1 MYTPHIASHFSK
13 LPFSFSHL
21 QIFPFFILRFHYNP
35 TSHQL
40 NNPTPF
46 TSNLLPNSNKNTP
59 PFFILTFVSQF
70 LVHCVIR
77 FFSLFNALL
86 PPLLLTMRVLPA
98 SLHNVAAGTFASD
111 QDPPSFPQPSAHPI
125 IKMVDGSE
133 DVRKTQLLFST
144 FVDGVILVSNFKV
157 FVLHAKRIAYDTT
170 MDPQELDPLLIGFIG
185 KTCATATPVSIDL
198 KDALSDF
205 IFCHSPQD
213 PDSPFFQTG
222 VQFDDTYFKDHNEPV
237 DAAIARP
244 LTGPVHSYRVPFVL
258 PKLTGV
264 TILEG
269 ALNNPRVLQSL
280 EAYHP
285 VAKLWGLFHK
295 FSFQNRNRLP
305 TRQALL
311 DLDQDL
317 VPPNP
322 YHVSIRDSSKLVFQV
337 LQEDSSPQSPFAVLA
352 EALQSKIALNITEYK
367 RLNPELTTPAQT
379 PNTPLSPP
387 LASNPV
393 TQPQLEPFALDGVS
407 IDGKYRRPLSTWRL
421 FLAHISS
428 ESKIVLPTFT
438 ENFLEGYS
446 QSTASENARFFQSA
460 LIEHNQERSH
470 NTRDYLKK
478 LISSFCWNNTT
489 TALFCNAVL
498 FDAQLDELSS
508 VLKRSISFLTFLPTP
523 HETSNPALLEFMEL
537 SNLEQLESI
546 VGESNEKKRKINL
559 DTFQGGLQ
567 STPTHVL
574 TGVANIESCFSFMIN
589 YKDLPLSRHPIIVQ
603 WLLNIADLYSSPDF
617 VKFFEKNKSTS
628 PWIPH
633 CMVLQIQL
641 LLSSVAKVA
650 KSFSNLN
657 LVKKNEEI
665 SPAAYKAPIKAYRD
679 IIDDIHKVCHG
690 SPTGT
695 IFASAPPSFPKFV
708 KRQKNDQTQSSS
720 NFNDQHSSNNSNLER
735 TNLRNKLKKKGWV
748 ISTGRYQW
756 PSSLQCKTICN
767 KFAQLHSACM
777 DGTSCAYEHRSFPQ
791 DFSDPDRKAIFKFV
805 QDHPALTFTP
815 NITWC
820 PPATPPK

>member
-1 MYTPHIASHFSK
+1 
-13 LPFSFSHL
+13 
-21 QIFPFFILRFHYNP
+21 
-35 TSHQL
+35 
-40 NNPTPF
+40 
-46 TSNLLPNSNKNTP
+46 
-59 PFFILTFVSQF
+59 
-70 LVHCVIR
+70 
-77 FFSLFNALL
+77 
-86 PPLLLTMRVLPA
+86 MRVLPA

-111 QDPPSFPQPSAHPI
+111 QNPPSFPQLSAHPI

-198 KDALSDF
+198 KEALSDF
-205 IFCHSPQD
+205 LFCHSPQEPD
-213 PDSPFFQTG
+213 PPYFQTG
-222 VQFDDTYFKDHNEPV
+222 SQFDDSYFKDHNDPV
-237 DAAIARP
+237 DAVIDRP
-244 LTGPVHSYRVPFVL
+244 LTGPVHCYYRVPLVL
-258 PKLTGV
+258 PKLTGI

-269 ALNNPRVLQSL
+269 ALNNPSVLASL

-295 FSFQNRNRLP
+295 LSFQNRNRLP
-305 TRQALL
+305 TRQTLL
-311 DLDQDL
+311 TLAQDL

-322 YHVSIRDSSKLVFQV
+322 YHVTVQDSPKLVFQV
-337 LQEDSSPQSPFAVLA
+337 LQEDPSPQSPFAVLA
-352 EALQSKIALNITEYK
+352 EALQSRVAFNIAEYK
-367 RLNPELTTPAQT
+367 RLNPELTTPAQ
-379 PNTPLSPP
+379 PNHTPLSPS
-387 LASNPV
+387 LTSNAV

-421 FLAHISS
+421 FLAHISA

-498 FDAQLDELSS
+498 FDAQLDEVSS

-574 TGVANIESCFSFMIN
+574 TGIANVESCFSFMIN
-589 YKDLPLSRHPIIVQ
+589 YKNLPLSRHPIVVQ

-617 VKFFEKNKSTS
+617 VKFFEKNKATS

-641 LLSSVAKVA
+641 LLSSMAKVA

-657 LVKKNEEI
+657 LVKKNEDI

-708 KRQKNDQTQSSS
+708 KRQKQEQTQSSS
-720 NFNDQHSSNNSNLER
+720 HFNDSSSSNNNNIER
-735 TNLRNKLKKKGWV
+735 ANLRNKLKKKGWV

-791 DFSDPDRKAIFKFV
+791 DFSDSDRKSIFKFV

-820 PPATPPK
+820 PPATTSSNPKGPSLKKSTSFSNPISTQPPTTPTKQAVSAK